1 MQKPPIIWTNLAVFS
16 VTGLAALVLVPWY
29 GLSHGF
35 NGWQWFAMLALFSYS
50 CLSIT
55 AGYHRLWAHKAY
67 AAHPLLQWIFAL
79 GGALSLQNSAYH
91 WCADHR
97 RHHRHVDHTDKDPY
111 SASRGLWFSHMGWML
126 RHYNSPDD
134 SNIADLKR
142 NRILAF
148 QHKYYLLLTVL
159 MNAGLPLLLGLWN
172 GDIWGMLLLAGGLRL
187 FLGHHVTFFINSLAH
202 FWGRQPYTSKNS
214 ARDND
219 ILAVLTFGEG
229 YHNFHHLFEFDYR
242 NGIRWWHYDPTKWLI
257 RSMSWLK
264 LTSRLRT
271 CPPERIE
278 QAQLERRFEVARQKI
293 MKRQQ
298 TADTEQWLALLHS
311 EYERLLLQLKDYYQ
325 MRKHLLD
332 IKKKAVC
339 CKYEELRLRL
349 SCDELKAAFTIQRR
363 NWLKLTTRLEL
374 A

>member
-1 MQKPPIIWTNLAVFS
+1 MRKPPVLWTNLILFS
-16 VTGLAALVLVPWY
+16 TTALATLVLVPWY
-29 GLSHGF
+29 GLTRGYD
-35 NGWQWFAMLALFSYS
+35 GWQWLAMLMLFSYS

-55 AGYHRLWAHKAY
+55 GGYHRLWAHKAY
-67 AAHPLLQWIFAL
+67 QAHPVLQWLFAL

-97 RHHRHVDHTDKDPY
+97 RHHRHVDDYDQDPY

-126 RHYNSPDD
+126 RHYNTPDD

-142 NRILAF
+142 NRILQF
-148 QHKYYLLLTVL
+148 QHRHYLALTL
-159 MNAGLPLLLGLWN
+159 IMNLGLPMLLGLWH
-172 GDIWGMLLLAGGLRL
+172 GDVWGMLLLAGVLRL

-219 ILAVLTFGEG
+219 LLAVFTFGEG
-229 YHNFHHLFEFDYR
+229 YHNFHHLFESDYR

-257 RSMSWLK
+257 HSLSWLK

-271 CPPERIE
+271 SPQERIE
-278 QAQLERRFEVARQKI
+278 QAKLERRLEVAKQKI
-293 MKRQQ
+293 RCGQQ
-298 TADTEQWLALLHS
+298 SGDTEQWLALLQS
-311 EYERLLLQLKDYYQ
+311 EYERLLQQLKSYYQ
-325 MRKHLLD
+325 MRKDLLEL
-332 IKKKAVC
+332 KRKAVY
-339 CKYEELRLRL
+339 CKYEALRLRL

-363 NWLKLTTRLEL
+363 NWLRLTSQF